1 MLSCVHLAAKNYR
14 LAVKCIFVQV
24 GLLIGRS
31 GNSGRSAVL
40 VWLPTPHA
48 PTALQSVEDKLS
60 KTQKRLQQDMQLE
73 LAVESVVEHG
83 VQVAAM
89 LPGGVSVL
97 GVYLYGPDA
106 AFANASRQMCLM
118 LDGITSG
125 ATTPAD
131 KLLFI
136 SSKSRKLL
144 CKQHSAGTANAAALH
159 VCEFKLGPMLPNF
172 SIMTCRYQAIITL
185 PVLDNAH
192 QLSTHVEAAI
202 AAESQR
208 IQQSIG
214 SIQGM
219 PASGTTLVQDMQQ
232 PLVVELLSPPACCF
246 AAEHRTTE
254 EASVSGRVLLE
265 GVLHGRAVVSKK
277 DTLAAAVDFLKA
289 DLIGS
294 LQARVDLLLAEAD
307 DLLSAGGTAALA
319 SSKPA
324 MLTPPSSQPD
334 AHITLRLPARVF
346 FPVKQVLSFSDYL
359 ATGESFAE
367 MSDRLQPLL
376 ASCVDLNQAEFPE
389 GEHPSK
395 QSATCVSKWDPRPK
409 TGDAKGWLGSCSTAT
424 LVSTSLAVALAAGG
438 VAFCALH

>member
-1 MLSCVHLAAKNYR
+1 MAPACQGDESLEQHLQALLQSRTDA
-14 LAVKCIFVQV
+14 QV

-31 GNSGRSAVL
+31 GNNGRNTVL

-48 PTALQSVEDKLS
+48 PIDLQSVEDKS
-60 KTQKRLQQDMQLE
+60 SRKQKRSPQDMQLE

-106 AFANASRQMCLM
+106 AFPKATHQMCQM
-118 LDGITSG
+118 LDGIAYG

-136 SSKSRKLL
+136 SSKSR
-144 CKQHSAGTANAAALH
+144 
-159 VCEFKLGPMLPNF
+159 
-172 SIMTCRYQAIITL
+172 RYQATITL
-185 PVLDNAH
+185 PILDSAQ
-192 QLSTHVEAAI
+192 QLSTHVEAAV
-202 AAESQR
+202 AAESQC

-214 SIQGM
+214 SIHGV
-219 PASGTTLVQDMQQ
+219 PASSNTLVQDMQQ
-232 PLVVELLSPPACCF
+232 PLVVELLSPPTCCF
-246 AAEHRTTE
+246 PTEHRSTE

-277 DTLAAAVDFLKA
+277 DTLAAAVDLLKA

-307 DLLSAGGTAALA
+307 EYLAAGATAALA

-324 MLTPPSSQPD
+324 MLAPPSAQPD

-346 FPVKQVLSFSDYL
+346 FPVKQILTFSDYL

-367 MSDRLQPLL
+367 MSDRLRPLL
-376 ASCVDLNQAEFPE
+376 GSCVDLNKAEFPE
-389 GEHPSK
+389 GDELSK
-395 QSATCVSKWDPRPK
+395 QSRTSMAKWNPRPK
-409 TGDAKGWLGSCSTAT
+409 SGDAKGWLGSCSTVT
-424 LVSTSLAVALAAGG
+424 LVSMSLAIACAAGG
-438 VAFCALH
+438 MAFCAFH